1 MPQWY
6 VPNTDNWH
14 PRLYELQF
22 RLTPVGITARRQET
36 AVVGASLDRYLRR
49 GQAVL
54 EAGSGTGH
62 YSLELVRRGARV
74 TATDASPAMVGY
86 LSRRLQRLGWTDVQ
100 VRYGRLPDDL
110 SVEGVFDGF
119 ITIGV
124 LNYVVHLEAALR
136 SLTSLLV
143 PGGWAIFSVP
153 PLTSAGRR
161 YEIGENLT
169 RRRAY
174 LRSDEEIEQAT
185 KAVGLRIDDMT
196 TAAGVTRVVA
206 ATKI

>member
-6 VPNTDNWH
+6 VPDASNWH
-14 PRLYELQF
+14 PRLYELYF
-22 RLTPVGITARRQET
+22 RLTPVGISVRGQET
-36 AVVGASLDRYLRR
+36 AVIGASLDRYLRR

-62 YSLELVRRGARV
+62 YTVELARRGARL
-74 TATDASPAMVGY
+74 TATDASPAMIRY
-86 LSRRLQRLGWTDVQ
+86 LRRRLQRLGWSDVQ
-100 VRYGRLPDDL
+100 VRYGRLPDEL
-110 SVEGVFDGF
+110 GIEGVFDGV

-124 LNYVVHLEAALR
+124 LHYFDQLEAGLR
-136 SLTSLLV
+136 TLTSVLV
-143 PGGWAIFSVP
+143 PGGWAIFSFP
-153 PLTSAGRR
+153 PLTPAGRR

-174 LRSDEEIEQAT
+174 LRSDAEIEEAAN
-185 KAVGLRIDDMT
+185 AVGLRLDDMT